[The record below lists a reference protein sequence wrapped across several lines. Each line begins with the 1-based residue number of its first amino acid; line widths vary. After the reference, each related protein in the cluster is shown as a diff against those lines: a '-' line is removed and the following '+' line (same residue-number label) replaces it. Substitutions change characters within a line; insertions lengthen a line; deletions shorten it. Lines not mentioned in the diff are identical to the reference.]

1 MQIFDDRKKRIGT
14 LYGFKDRAIT
24 TTLDSGDK
32 EMTFAY
38 PASGALVGL
47 LQEEYYI
54 HTKTDEFVIK
64 AVEKGEQFNKY
75 TAVLNVEEL
84 EGTAFPYG
92 FESDEQTIRACL
104 EFAFEGTGW
113 HVGTCTV
120 TKKRT
125 IDEQEN
131 VTVWDV
137 LQKCL
142 STYRCECII
151 DSINK
156 TVNIY
161 ERIGRDKGC
170 YFIEGINLRKISLK
184 SDTYDFYTRI
194 YPIGKDGITPEWL
207 TGKDYIDNFQYSSK
221 VKAYVWKDERYTN
234 TTSLIEDATAKIEE
248 MSRPYKAYTAE
259 VVDLAKASEEYK
271 DILSYGIGDT
281 VTLVSKKTRTK
292 EKQRIVKI
300 TEYPETPKKNTVEIS
315 NARKTFADIQK
326 EATAAATEEAI
337 SIANSNTKK
346 VLKDGYYTKSD
357 VESHITA
364 AKDEI
369 SLGVSQVYETK
380 KTVSEKVAAA
390 EKNANAATD
399 EKLTEYSTTEE
410 MKSAIDM
417 KADEINLG
425 VSKTYETKTSVSEK
439 ITAANKTAQN
449 AANAAEKNANAA
461 TDEKL
466 TEYSTTEEMKSA
478 IDMKADEINLGVSK
492 TYETKTSVSEKIT
505 AANKTAQNAAN
516 AAEKNANAATDE
528 KLTEYSTTTEMN
540 AAIKVKADAINSTVS
555 KKVGSNEII
564 SKINQSA
571 ESVSINAS
579 KISLNGAVTANSN
592 FKINRDGSA
601 ETKALKITG
610 GSLLIGGNCEITN
623 DGNVFA
629 LSPKFYSGL
638 YLNSDLK
645 IGTLSKLNY
654 SMLLGYV
661 GKHIF
666 IGESGG
672 TLWGYGFTANND
684 IYAYGAIGCLGKKT
698 RIIHTDDGRNIEMYA
713 YETASPTFGDMGTG
727 KLDEDGQ
734 CYVYLDDDFL
744 LTLERDMKY
753 HVMLTAKGAG
763 ELYVESTN
771 EKDGYFVVKG
781 TPKLEFYWEVK
792 TRQKGNRDT
801 RIEQSDI
808 PGKEDITA
816 EEQEMLNEQMRNQ
829 MMLLYEMEKD
839 EIEVQEEQNRIIE
852 RMEESE

>member
-1 MQIFDDRKKRIGT
+1 MQIFNDRKKRIGT
-14 LYGFKDRAIT
+14 LSGFKDRAIT

-104 EFAFEGTGW
+104 EFAFEGTRW

-131 VTVWDV
+131 ITAWDV

-161 ERIGRDKGC
+161 ERIGSDKGC

-399 EKLTEYSTTEE
+399 EKLTEYSTT
-410 MKSAIDM
+410 
-417 KADEINLG
+417 
-425 VSKTYETKTSVSEK
+425 
-439 ITAANKTAQN
+439 
-449 AANAAEKNANAA
+449 
-461 TDEKL
+461 
-466 TEYSTTEEMKSA
+466 
-478 IDMKADEINLGVSK
+478 
-492 TYETKTSVSEKIT
+492 
-505 AANKTAQNAAN
+505 
-516 AAEKNANAATDE
+516 
-528 KLTEYSTTTEMN
+528 TEMN

-654 SMLLGYV
+654 SMLMGYV

-666 IGESGG
+666 VGESGG
-672 TLWGYGFTANND
+672 TLWGYGFTANNN
-684 IYAYGAIGCLGKKT
+684 IFAYGTIGCMGEKT

-744 LTLERDMKY
+744 LTVERDMKY
-753 HVMLTAKGAG
+753 IVMLTAKGAG

-808 PGKEDITA
+808 TEKEDITA